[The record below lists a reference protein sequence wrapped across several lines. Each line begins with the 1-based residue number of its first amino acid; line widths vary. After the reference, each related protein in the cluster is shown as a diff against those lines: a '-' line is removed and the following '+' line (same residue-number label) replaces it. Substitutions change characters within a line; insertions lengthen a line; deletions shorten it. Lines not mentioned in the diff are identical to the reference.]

1 MTGGDAIPLAK
12 TVPSARES
20 IEVVADGLYSSHGTG
35 ALAGAFLGVHV
46 RSAGGGIHHFAVEQ
60 IVQLPKQR
68 HNRTSIRRH
77 HEQGTHY
84 HITGSLRH
92 HAVGLSGPRQ
102 PCHVWQGRP
111 GWKDIGSSKELIEQ
125 HSLCAGCPESM
136 AFRYV
141 LAALPNPEDTVMVG
155 STGCTSLVFPHVAIH
170 NIHSLFGNQN
180 AVASGLK
187 RALTVRFPNRIKDVV
202 VLAGDG
208 ATVDIGLDMTL
219 QAWFRQEKFTTIC
232 FDNEL
237 YANTGGQESGLMQKG
252 FVAKMA
258 PVGKLF
264 DKVRLPEI
272 ARESGCH
279 YIVNCTV
286 SKPSVVEKVI
296 RNAVLIAREIG
307 PTYVQLYTPC
317 ILEIGKD
324 SMEGLQ
330 EMRDSEKPNERFA
343 FKEYVSDP
351 AKALLAELAA
361 KAKERKA
368 AEGGVARGVNPPRRL
383 RRTARE

>member
-1 MTGGDAIPLAK
+1 MSKERIKISEDLFDIM
-12 TVPSARES
+12 PS
-20 IEVVADGLYSSHGTG
+20 DYQDL
-35 ALAGAFLGVHV
+35 V
-46 RSAGGGIHHFAVEQ
+46 RSATYGKED
-60 IVQLPKQR
+60 R
-68 HNRTSIRRH
+68 
-77 HEQGTHY
+77 
-84 HITGSLRH
+84 
-92 HAVGLSGPRQ
+92 
-102 PCHVWQGRP
+102 
-111 GWKDIGSSKELIEQ
+111 GWKDIGNSKELIEQ

-136 AFRYV
+136 AFRYIM
-141 LAALPNPEDTVMVG
+141 ASLPAPEDTVMVG
-155 STGCTSLVFPHVAIH
+155 STGCTSLVFPMVAVH

-180 AVASGLK
+180 AIASGLK
-187 RALTVRFPNRIKDVV
+187 RALSVRFPGRIKDVV

-279 YIVNCTV
+279 YVVQCTV
-286 SKPSVVEKVI
+286 SKPSLIEKVV
-296 RNAVLIAREIG
+296 RNAVMISREIG
-307 PTYVQLYTPC
+307 PTYLQLYTPC
-317 ILEIGKD
+317 ILEIGKN

-330 EMRDSEKPNERFA
+330 EMRDSEKPTERFA
-343 FKEYVSDP
+343 YKEFISEP
-351 AKALLAELAA
+351 AKELLAELAA
-361 KAKERKA
+361 KDKEKKA
-368 AEGGVARGVNPPRRL
+368 AAKQLASQGA
-383 RRTARE
+383 

>member
-1 MTGGDAIPLAK
+1 MSKERIAISRTSMTLCRPIIR
-12 TVPSARES
+12 TWS
-20 IEVVADGLYSSHGTG
+20 
-35 ALAGAFLGVHV
+35 
-46 RSAGGGIHHFAVEQ
+46 RSATYGKED
-60 IVQLPKQR
+60 R
-68 HNRTSIRRH
+68 
-77 HEQGTHY
+77 
-84 HITGSLRH
+84 
-92 HAVGLSGPRQ
+92 
-102 PCHVWQGRP
+102 
-111 GWKDIGSSKELIEQ
+111 GWKDIGNSKELIEQ
-125 HSLCAGCPESM
+125 HSLCAGCPSPWRF
-136 AFRYV
+136 ATS
-141 LAALPNPEDTVMVG
+141 ASLPNPEDTVMVG
-155 STGCTSLVFPHVAIH
+155 STGCTSLVFPMVAVH

-187 RALTVRFPNRIKDVV
+187 RALSVRFPDRIKDVV

-286 SKPSVVEKVI
+286 SKPSLVEKVV

-307 PTYVQLYTPC
+307 PTYLQLYTPC
-317 ILEIGKD
+317 ILEIGKN

-330 EMRDSEKPNERFA
+330 DMRDAEKPNERFA
-343 FKEYVSDP
+343 YKEYVSEP
-351 AKALLAELAA
+351 AKQLLAELAA
-361 KAKERKA
+361 KAKEKKDA
-368 AEGGVARGVNPPRRL
+368 AKQLAS
-383 RRTARE
+383 

>member
-1 MTGGDAIPLAK
+1 MIPKISPEFYDIMPPEYQEL
-12 TVPSARES
+12 VSSATYGKEDR
-20 IEVVADGLYSSHGTG
+20 
-35 ALAGAFLGVHV
+35 
-46 RSAGGGIHHFAVEQ
+46 
-60 IVQLPKQR
+60 
-68 HNRTSIRRH
+68 
-77 HEQGTHY
+77 
-84 HITGSLRH
+84 
-92 HAVGLSGPRQ
+92 
-102 PCHVWQGRP
+102 
-111 GWKDIGSSKELIEQ
+111 GWKDIGNKKELIEP

-136 AFRYV
+136 AVRYI
-141 LAALPNPEDTVMVG
+141 LASLPNPEDTVMVG
-155 STGCTSLVFPHVAIH
+155 STGCTSLVFPMVAVH

-180 AVASGLK
+180 AIASGLK
-187 RALTVRFPNRIKDVV
+187 RALTVRFPGRTKDVV

-279 YIVNCTV
+279 YVVQCTV
-286 SKPSVVEKVI
+286 SKPSLVEKVVRQAI
-296 RNAVLIAREIG
+296 MIAREVG
-307 PTYVQLYTPC
+307 PTYLQLYTPC
-317 ILEIGKD
+317 ILEIGKN

-330 EMRDSEKPNERFA
+330 EMRDSEKPTERFA
-343 FKEYVSDP
+343 YKEFVSDAGRQVITELEAR
-351 AKALLAELAA
+351 AKEKKAA
-361 KAKERKA
+361 KLVA
-368 AEGGVARGVNPPRRL
+368 ASAVSVAVGATV
-383 RRTARE
+383 